1 MEHQSLLRETYIEIN
16 LDRIEHNI
24 RAIRSMCGPGTAIGA
39 VVKADAYGH
48 GAVALAP
55 VLMENG
61 ADLLCVAT
69 LSEGIELKQ
78 HFPNYPVLL
87 MGLTRSGY
95 FFDGLQDQL
104 FQTIDTLVQAAALSP
119 TAAKHR
125 QTAHIH

>member
-55 VLMENG
+55 VLMEMVRPALRCHALGRNRVKAAFPKLPCS
-61 ADLLCVAT
+61 ADGT
-69 LSEGIELKQ
+69 
-78 HFPNYPVLL
+78 YPERV
-87 MGLTRSGY
+87 
-95 FFDGLQDQL
+95 F
-104 FQTIDTLVQAAALSP
+104 
-119 TAAKHR
+119 
-125 QTAHIH
+125 